1 MATYTIELG
10 KLLTL
15 DGFDI
20 GMKDYPVTSFLDN
33 VGDME
38 QWREALNQKIINHY
52 YFNEICCLPPDRFKW
67 FLNSTLNEQMPY
79 FNMLYN
85 ALNEKWQ
92 FYTGGT
98 LTEIVKAD
106 GTSKDNGSKTGTDG
120 RTLTNSETR
129 TKTGT
134 DSTAGSGSDELARS
148 GIDTTGNT
156 ASNSN
161 THSDYTLNVASD
173 TPGQM
178 LNIESDI
185 ANNTYASTAGK
196 TKNNGTTTASSNS
209 TDTTTYNSKETTTR
223 GTTNTTTYDTAEK
236 TSIDTNDTT
245 TYNTATT
252 SDRQH
257 NDNRN
262 RTVSGLNNKSYAE
275 LFKEYS
281 ESIRNLDLEVIESL
295 KDCFMGIL

>member
-1 MATYTIELG
+1 MATYSIELG

-20 GMKDYPVTSFLDN
+20 GMKDYPLPSFLHSA
-33 VGDME
+33 GDM
-38 QWREALNQKIINHY
+38 QTWREALNQKIINHY
-52 YFNEICCLPPDRFKW
+52 YFNEICCLPPERFKL
-67 FLNSTLNEQMPY
+67 FLNNTLNEKMPY
-79 FNMLYN
+79 FNLLYD
-85 ALNEKWQ
+85 AMAEKWK

-98 LTEIVKAD
+98 LNEVIKAD
-106 GTSKDNGSKTGTDG
+106 GTSSDNG
-120 RTLTNSETR
+120 

-134 DSTAGSGSDELARS
+134 DVLARS
-148 GIDTTGNT
+148 GIDTTN
-156 ASNSN
+156 NSSLQN
-161 THSDYTLNVASD
+161 QNSDAFNLAVSSD

-185 ANNTYASTAGK
+185 ANNTYANNAVK
-196 TKNNGTTTASSNS
+196 QKNKGTYSGNSNS
-209 TDTTTYNSKETTTR
+209 TDTTTYNSKETTTFDEH
-223 GTTNTTTYDTAEK
+223 TTA
-236 TSIDTNDTT
+236 
-245 TYNTATT
+245 
-252 SDRQH
+252 DRQH

-281 ESIRNLDLEVIESL
+281 ESVRNLDLEVIDSL

>member
-20 GMKDYPVTSFLDN
+20 GMKDYPLPSFLHSA
-33 VGDME
+33 GDM
-38 QWREALNQKIINHY
+38 QTWREALNQKIINHY
-52 YFNEICCLPPDRFKW
+52 YFNEICCLPPDRFKL
-67 FLNSTLNEQMPY
+67 FLNNTLNEKMPY
-79 FNMLYN
+79 FNLLYD
-85 ALNEKWQ
+85 AMAEKWK

-98 LTEIVKAD
+98 LNEVIKAD
-106 GTSKDNGSKTGTDG
+106 GTSSDNG
-120 RTLTNSETR
+120 

-134 DSTAGSGSDELARS
+134 DVLARS
-148 GIDTTGNT
+148 GIDTTN
-156 ASNSN
+156 NSSLQN
-161 THSDYTLNVASD
+161 QNSDSFNLAVSSD

-185 ANNTYASTAGK
+185 ANNTYANNAVK
-196 TKNNGTTTASSNS
+196 QKNKGTYSGNSNS
-209 TDTTTYNSKETTTR
+209 TDTTTYNSKETTTFDEH
-223 GTTNTTTYDTAEK
+223 TTA
-236 TSIDTNDTT
+236 
-245 TYNTATT
+245 
-252 SDRQH
+252 DRQH

-262 RTVSGLNNKSYAE
+262 RTVSGLNNMSYAE

-281 ESIRNLDLEVIESL
+281 ESVRNLDLEVIDSL

>member
-20 GMKDYPVTSFLDN
+20 GMKDYQLPSFLHSA
-33 VGDME
+33 GDM
-38 QWREALNQKIINHY
+38 QAWREALNQKIINHY
-52 YFNEICCLPPDRFKW
+52 YFNEICCLPPDRFKF
-67 FLNSTLNEQMPY
+67 FLNNTLNEKMPY
-79 FNMLYN
+79 FNMLYD
-85 ALNEKWQ
+85 AMAEKWQ

-98 LTEIVKAD
+98 LTEVVKAD
-106 GTSKDNGSKTGTDG
+106 GTSSDNG
-120 RTLTNSETR
+120 

-134 DSTAGSGSDELARS
+134 DVLARS
-148 GIDTTGNT
+148 GIDTTN
-156 ASNSN
+156 NSSLQN
-161 THSDYTLNVASD
+161 QNSDSFNLAVSSD

-185 ANNTYASTAGK
+185 ANNTYANNAVK
-196 TKNNGTTTASSNS
+196 QKNKETSSGNSNS
-209 TDTTTYNSKETTTR
+209 TDTTTYNSKETTTLDEH
-223 GTTNTTTYDTAEK
+223 TTA
-236 TSIDTNDTT
+236 
-245 TYNTATT
+245 
-252 SDRQH
+252 DRQH

-281 ESIRNLDLEVIESL
+281 ESVRNLDLEVIDSL

>member
-20 GMKDYPVTSFLDN
+20 GMKDYPLPSFLKSA
-33 VGDME
+33 GDM
-38 QWREALNQKIINHY
+38 QAWRKALNQKIINHY
-52 YFNEICCLPPDRFKW
+52 YFNEIGCLPPDRFKF
-67 FLNSTLNEQMPY
+67 FLNNTLNEKMPY
-79 FNMLYN
+79 FNMLYD
-85 ALNEKWQ
+85 AMAEKWQ

-98 LTEIVKAD
+98 LTEVIKAD
-106 GTSKDNGSKTGTDG
+106 GTSSDNG
-120 RTLTNSETR
+120 

-134 DSTAGSGSDELARS
+134 DVLARS
-148 GIDTTGNT
+148 GVDTTN
-156 ASNSN
+156 NSSSQN
-161 THSDYTLNVASD
+161 QNSDSFNLAVSSD

-185 ANNTYASTAGK
+185 ANNTYANNAVK
-196 TKNNGTTTASSNS
+196 QKNKGTFSGNSNS
-209 TDTTTYNSKETTTR
+209 TDTTTYNSKETTTFDEQ
-223 GTTNTTTYDTAEK
+223 TTA
-236 TSIDTNDTT
+236 
-245 TYNTATT
+245 
-252 SDRQH
+252 DRQH

-281 ESIRNLDLEVIESL
+281 ESVRNLDLEVIDSL

>member
-20 GMKDYPVTSFLDN
+20 GMKDYPLPSFLHSA
-33 VGDME
+33 GDM
-38 QWREALNQKIINHY
+38 QTWREALNQKIINHY
-52 YFNEICCLPPDRFKW
+52 YFNEICCLPPDRFKL
-67 FLNSTLNEQMPY
+67 FLNNTLNEKMPY
-79 FNMLYN
+79 FNLLYD
-85 ALNEKWQ
+85 AMAEKWK

-98 LTEIVKAD
+98 LNEVIKAD
-106 GTSKDNGSKTGTDG
+106 GTSSDNG
-120 RTLTNSETR
+120 

-134 DSTAGSGSDELARS
+134 DVLARS
-148 GIDTTGNT
+148 GIDTTN
-156 ASNSN
+156 NSSLQN
-161 THSDYTLNVASD
+161 QNSDSFNLAVSSD

-185 ANNTYASTAGK
+185 ANNTYANNAVK
-196 TKNNGTTTASSNS
+196 QKNKGTYSGNSNS
-209 TDTTTYNSKETTTR
+209 TDSTTYNSKETTAFDEH
-223 GTTNTTTYDTAEK
+223 TTA
-236 TSIDTNDTT
+236 
-245 TYNTATT
+245 
-252 SDRQH
+252 DRQH

-281 ESIRNLDLEVIESL
+281 ESVRNLDLEVIDSL

>member
-20 GMKDYPVTSFLDN
+20 GMKDYPLPSFLHSA
-33 VGDME
+33 GDM
-38 QWREALNQKIINHY
+38 QAWREALNQKIINHY
-52 YFNEICCLPPDRFKW
+52 YFNEICCLPPERFKF
-67 FLNSTLNEQMPY
+67 FLNNTLNEKMPY
-79 FNMLYN
+79 FNMLYD
-85 ALNEKWQ
+85 AMAEKWQ

-98 LTEIVKAD
+98 LTEVIKAD
-106 GTSKDNGSKTGTDG
+106 GTSSDNG
-120 RTLTNSETR
+120 

-134 DSTAGSGSDELARS
+134 DVLARS
-148 GIDTTGNT
+148 GIDTTN
-156 ASNSN
+156 NSSLQN
-161 THSDYTLNVASD
+161 QNSDSFNLAVSSD

-185 ANNTYASTAGK
+185 ANNTYANNAVK
-196 TKNNGTTTASSNS
+196 QKNKGTVSGNSNS
-209 TDTTTYNSKETTTR
+209 TDTTTYNSKETTTLDER
-223 GTTNTTTYDTAEK
+223 TTA
-236 TSIDTNDTT
+236 
-245 TYNTATT
+245 
-252 SDRQH
+252 DRQH

-281 ESIRNLDLEVIESL
+281 ESVRNLDLEVIDSL

>member
-20 GMKDYPVTSFLDN
+20 GMKDYPLPSFLRSA
-33 VGDME
+33 GDM
-38 QWREALNQKIINHY
+38 QAWREALNQKIINHY
-52 YFNEICCLPPDRFKW
+52 YFNEICCLPPERFKF
-67 FLNSTLNEQMPY
+67 FLNNTLNEKMPY
-79 FNMLYN
+79 FNMLYD
-85 ALNEKWQ
+85 AMAEKWQ

-98 LTEIVKAD
+98 LTEVVKAD
-106 GTSKDNGSKTGTDG
+106 GTSSDNG
-120 RTLTNSETR
+120 

-134 DSTAGSGSDELARS
+134 DVLARS
-148 GIDTTGNT
+148 GIDTTN
-156 ASNSN
+156 NSSLQN
-161 THSDYTLNVASD
+161 QNSDSFNLAVSSD

-178 LNIESDI
+178 LNIESVI
-185 ANNTYASTAGK
+185 SNNTYANNAVK
-196 TKNNGTTTASSNS
+196 QKNKGTFNGNSNS
-209 TDTTTYNSKETTTR
+209 TDTTTYNSKETTTLDEH
-223 GTTNTTTYDTAEK
+223 TTA
-236 TSIDTNDTT
+236 
-245 TYNTATT
+245 
-252 SDRQH
+252 DRQH

-281 ESIRNLDLEVIESL
+281 ESVRNLDLEVIDSL

>member
-20 GMKDYPVTSFLDN
+20 GMKDYPLPSFLRSA
-33 VGDME
+33 GDM
-38 QWREALNQKIINHY
+38 QAWREVLNQKIINHY
-52 YFNEICCLPPDRFKW
+52 YFNEICCLPPDRFKF
-67 FLNSTLNEQMPY
+67 FLNNTLNEKMPY
-79 FNMLYN
+79 FNMLYDAMAEN
-85 ALNEKWQ
+85 WQ

-98 LTEIVKAD
+98 LTEVIKAD
-106 GTSKDNGSKTGTDG
+106 GTSSDNG
-120 RTLTNSETR
+120 

-134 DSTAGSGSDELARS
+134 DVLSRT
-148 GIDTTGNT
+148 GIDTTN
-156 ASNSN
+156 NSSLQN
-161 THSDYTLNVASD
+161 QKSDSFNLAVSSD

-178 LNIESDI
+178 LNIESAI
-185 ANNTYASTAGK
+185 ANNTYANNAVK
-196 TKNNGTTTASSNS
+196 QKNNGTFSGNSNS
-209 TDTTTYNSKETTTR
+209 TDTTTYNSKETTTLDER
-223 GTTNTTTYDTAEK
+223 TTA
-236 TSIDTNDTT
+236 
-245 TYNTATT
+245 
-252 SDRQH
+252 DRQH

-281 ESIRNLDLEVIESL
+281 ESVRNLDLEVIDSL

>member
-20 GMKDYPVTSFLDN
+20 GMKDYPLPSFLKSA
-33 VGDME
+33 GDM
-38 QWREALNQKIINHY
+38 QAWREALNQKIINHY
-52 YFNEICCLPPDRFKW
+52 YFNEICCLPPERFKL
-67 FLNSTLNEQMPY
+67 FLNNTLNEKMPY
-79 FNMLYN
+79 FNMLYD
-85 ALNEKWQ
+85 AMADKWQ

-98 LTEIVKAD
+98 LTEVIKAD
-106 GTSKDNGSKTGTDG
+106 GTSSDNG
-120 RTLTNSETR
+120 

-134 DSTAGSGSDELARS
+134 DVLARS
-148 GIDTTGNT
+148 GIDTTN
-156 ASNSN
+156 NSSLQN
-161 THSDYTLNVASD
+161 QNSDSFNLAVSSD

-185 ANNTYASTAGK
+185 ANNTYANNAVK
-196 TKNNGTTTASSNS
+196 QKNKGTFSGNSNS
-209 TDTTTYNSKETTTR
+209 TDTTTYNSKETTTLDEH
-223 GTTNTTTYDTAEK
+223 TTA
-236 TSIDTNDTT
+236 
-245 TYNTATT
+245 
-252 SDRQH
+252 DRQH

-281 ESIRNLDLEVIESL
+281 ESVRNLDLEVIDSL

>member
-15 DGFDI
+15 EGFDI
-20 GMKDYPVTSFLDN
+20 GMKDYPLPSFLKSA
-33 VGDME
+33 GDM
-38 QWREALNQKIINHY
+38 QTWREALNQKIINHY
-52 YFNEICCLPPDRFKW
+52 YFNEICCLPPDRFKF
-67 FLNSTLNEQMPY
+67 FLNNTMNEKMPY
-79 FNMLYN
+79 FNMLYD
-85 ALNEKWQ
+85 AMAEKWQ

-106 GTSKDNGSKTGTDG
+106 GTSTDNG
-120 RTLTNSETR
+120 

-134 DSTAGSGSDELARS
+134 DVLARS
-148 GIDTTGNT
+148 GVDTTN
-156 ASNSN
+156 NSSLQN
-161 THSDYTLNVASD
+161 QNSDSFNLAVSSD

-178 LNIESDI
+178 LNIESAI
-185 ANNTYASTAGK
+185 ANNTYANNAVK
-196 TKNNGTTTASSNS
+196 QKNKGTFDGNSNS
-209 TDTTTYNSKETTTR
+209 TDTTTYNSKETTTFDEQ
-223 GTTNTTTYDTAEK
+223 TTA
-236 TSIDTNDTT
+236 
-245 TYNTATT
+245 
-252 SDRQH
+252 DRQH

-281 ESIRNLDLEVIESL
+281 ESVRNLDLEVIDSL

>member
-20 GMKDYPVTSFLDN
+20 GMKDYPLPSFLKSA
-33 VGDME
+33 GDMQE
-38 QWREALNQKIINHY
+38 WREALNQKIINHY
-52 YFNEICCLPPDRFKW
+52 YFNEICCLPPERFKF
-67 FLNSTLNEQMPY
+67 FLNNTLNEKMPY
-79 FNMLYN
+79 FNMLYD
-85 ALNEKWQ
+85 AMSEKWQ

-98 LTEIVKAD
+98 LTEVIKAN
-106 GTSKDNGSKTGTDG
+106 GTSSDNG
-120 RTLTNSETR
+120 

-134 DSTAGSGSDELARS
+134 DVLARS
-148 GIDTTGNT
+148 GIDTTNNSSLQNQN
-156 ASNSN
+156 SNSFN
-161 THSDYTLNVASD
+161 LAVSSD

-185 ANNTYASTAGK
+185 ANNTYANNAVK
-196 TKNNGTTTASSNS
+196 QKNNGTFSGNSNS
-209 TDTTTYNSKETTTR
+209 TDTTTYNSKETTTLDER
-223 GTTNTTTYDTAEK
+223 TTA
-236 TSIDTNDTT
+236 
-245 TYNTATT
+245 
-252 SDRQH
+252 DRQH

-281 ESIRNLDLEVIESL
+281 ESVRNLDLEVIDSL
-295 KDCFMGIL
+295 RDCFMGIL

>member
-20 GMKDYPVTSFLDN
+20 GMKDYPLPSFLKSA
-33 VGDME
+33 GDM
-38 QWREALNQKIINHY
+38 QAWREALNQKIINHY
-52 YFNEICCLPPDRFKW
+52 YFNEICCLPPDRFKF
-67 FLNSTLNEQMPY
+67 FLNNTLNEKMPY
-79 FNMLYN
+79 FNMLYD
-85 ALNEKWQ
+85 AMAEKWQ

-98 LTEIVKAD
+98 LTEVIKAD
-106 GTSKDNGSKTGTDG
+106 GTSSDNG
-120 RTLTNSETR
+120 

-134 DSTAGSGSDELARS
+134 DVLARS
-148 GIDTTGNT
+148 GIDTTN
-156 ASNSN
+156 NSSLQN
-161 THSDYTLNVASD
+161 QNSDSFNLAVSSD

-185 ANNTYASTAGK
+185 ANNTYANNAVK
-196 TKNNGTTTASSNS
+196 QKNKGTFSGNSNS
-209 TDTTTYNSKETTTR
+209 TDTTTYNSKETTTLDEH
-223 GTTNTTTYDTAEK
+223 TTA
-236 TSIDTNDTT
+236 
-245 TYNTATT
+245 
-252 SDRQH
+252 DRQH

-281 ESIRNLDLEVIESL
+281 ESVRNLDLEVIDSL
-295 KDCFMGIL
+295 RDCFMGIL

>member
-20 GMKDYPVTSFLDN
+20 GMKDYPLPSFLRSA
-33 VGDME
+33 GDM
-38 QWREALNQKIINHY
+38 QAWREALNHKIINHY
-52 YFNEICCLPPDRFKW
+52 YFNEICCLPPDRFKF
-67 FLNSTLNEQMPY
+67 FLNNTLNEKMPY
-79 FNMLYN
+79 FNMLYDAMAEN
-85 ALNEKWQ
+85 WQ

-98 LTEIVKAD
+98 LTEIIKAD
-106 GTSKDNGSKTGTDG
+106 GTSSDNS
-120 RTLTNSETR
+120 

-134 DSTAGSGSDELARS
+134 DVLARS
-148 GIDTTGNT
+148 GIDTTN
-156 ASNSN
+156 NSSLQN
-161 THSDYTLNVASD
+161 QKSDSFNLTVSSD

-178 LNIESDI
+178 LNIESVI
-185 ANNTYASTAGK
+185 ANNTYANNAVK
-196 TKNNGTTTASSNS
+196 QKNNETFSGNSNS
-209 TDTTTYNSKETTTR
+209 TDTTTYNSKETTTLDER
-223 GTTNTTTYDTAEK
+223 TTA
-236 TSIDTNDTT
+236 
-245 TYNTATT
+245 
-252 SDRQH
+252 DRQH

-281 ESIRNLDLEVIESL
+281 ESVRNLDLEVIDSL

>member
-20 GMKDYPVTSFLDN
+20 GMKDYPLPSFLHSA
-33 VGDME
+33 GDM
-38 QWREALNQKIINHY
+38 QTWREALNQKIINHY
-52 YFNEICCLPPDRFKW
+52 YFNEICCLPPDRFKF
-67 FLNSTLNEQMPY
+67 FLNNTLNEKMPY
-79 FNMLYN
+79 FNMLYD
-85 ALNEKWQ
+85 AMAEKWQ

-106 GTSKDNGSKTGTDG
+106 GTSTDNG
-120 RTLTNSETR
+120 

-134 DSTAGSGSDELARS
+134 DVLARS
-148 GIDTTGNT
+148 GVDTTN
-156 ASNSN
+156 NSSLQN
-161 THSDYTLNVASD
+161 QNSDSFNLAVSSD
-173 TPGQM
+173 TPGQI

-185 ANNTYASTAGK
+185 ANNTYANNAVK
-196 TKNNGTTTASSNS
+196 QKNKGTFSGNSNS
-209 TDTTTYNSKETTTR
+209 TDTTTYNSKETTTFDEH
-223 GTTNTTTYDTAEK
+223 TTA
-236 TSIDTNDTT
+236 
-245 TYNTATT
+245 
-252 SDRQH
+252 DRQH

-281 ESIRNLDLEVIESL
+281 ESVRNLDLEVIDSL
-295 KDCFMGIL
+295 KNCFMGIL

>member
-20 GMKDYPVTSFLDN
+20 GMKDYPLPSFLRSA
-33 VGDME
+33 GDM
-38 QWREALNQKIINHY
+38 QAWREALNQKIINHY
-52 YFNEICCLPPDRFKW
+52 YFNEICCLPPERFRF
-67 FLNSTLNEQMPY
+67 FLNNTLNEKMPY
-79 FNMLYN
+79 FNMLYD
-85 ALNEKWQ
+85 AMAEKWQ

-98 LTEIVKAD
+98 LTEVVKAD
-106 GTSKDNGSKTGTDG
+106 GTSSDNG
-120 RTLTNSETR
+120 

-134 DSTAGSGSDELARS
+134 DVLARS
-148 GIDTTGNT
+148 GIDTTN
-156 ASNSN
+156 NSSLQN
-161 THSDYTLNVASD
+161 QNSDSFNLAVSSD

-185 ANNTYASTAGK
+185 ANNTYANNAVK
-196 TKNNGTTTASSNS
+196 QKNNGTFSGNSNS
-209 TDTTTYNSKETTTR
+209 TDTTTYNSKETTTLDEH
-223 GTTNTTTYDTAEK
+223 TTT
-236 TSIDTNDTT
+236 
-245 TYNTATT
+245 
-252 SDRQH
+252 DRQH

-281 ESIRNLDLEVIESL
+281 ESVRNLDLEVIDSL

>member
-1 MATYTIELG
+1 MATYTIELS

-20 GMKDYPVTSFLDN
+20 GMKDYPLPSFLHSA
-33 VGDME
+33 GDM
-38 QWREALNQKIINHY
+38 QAWREALNQKIINHY
-52 YFNEICCLPPDRFKW
+52 YYNEICCLPPDRFKF
-67 FLNSTLNEQMPY
+67 FLNNTLNEKMPY
-79 FNMLYN
+79 FNMLYD
-85 ALNEKWQ
+85 AMAEKWQ

-106 GTSKDNGSKTGTDG
+106 GTSTDNG
-120 RTLTNSETR
+120 

-134 DSTAGSGSDELARS
+134 DVLARS
-148 GIDTTGNT
+148 GIDTTN
-156 ASNSN
+156 NSSLQN
-161 THSDYTLNVASD
+161 QNSDSFNLAVSSD

-185 ANNTYASTAGK
+185 ANNTYANNAVK
-196 TKNNGTTTASSNS
+196 QKNKGTFSGNSNS
-209 TDTTTYNSKETTTR
+209 TDTTTYNSKETTTFDEQ
-223 GTTNTTTYDTAEK
+223 TTA
-236 TSIDTNDTT
+236 
-245 TYNTATT
+245 
-252 SDRQH
+252 DRQH

-281 ESIRNLDLEVIESL
+281 ESVRNLDLEVIDSL

>member
-20 GMKDYPVTSFLDN
+20 GMKDYPLPSFLRSA
-33 VGDME
+33 GDM
-38 QWREALNQKIINHY
+38 QAWRKALNQKIINHY
-52 YFNEICCLPPDRFKW
+52 YFNEICCLPPDRFKF
-67 FLNSTLNEQMPY
+67 FLNNTLNEKMPY
-79 FNMLYN
+79 FNMLYDAMAEN
-85 ALNEKWQ
+85 WQ

-98 LTEIVKAD
+98 LTEIIKAD
-106 GTSKDNGSKTGTDG
+106 GTSSDNG
-120 RTLTNSETR
+120 

-134 DSTAGSGSDELARS
+134 DVLART
-148 GIDTTGNT
+148 GIDTTN
-156 ASNSN
+156 NSSLQKQS
-161 THSDYTLNVASD
+161 SDSFNLAVSSD

-178 LNIESDI
+178 LNIESVI
-185 ANNTYASTAGK
+185 ANNTYANNAVK
-196 TKNNGTTTASSNS
+196 QKNNGTFSGNSNS
-209 TDTTTYNSKETTTR
+209 TDTTTYNSKETTTLDER
-223 GTTNTTTYDTAEK
+223 TTA
-236 TSIDTNDTT
+236 
-245 TYNTATT
+245 
-252 SDRQH
+252 DRQH

-281 ESIRNLDLEVIESL
+281 ESVRNLDLEVIDSL

>member
-20 GMKDYPVTSFLDN
+20 GMKDYPLPSFLN
-33 VGDME
+33 SAGDM
-38 QWREALNQKIINHY
+38 QAWREALNQKIINHY
-52 YFNEICCLPPDRFKW
+52 YFNEICCLPPERFKF
-67 FLNSTLNEQMPY
+67 FLNNTLNEKMPY
-79 FNMLYN
+79 FNMLYD
-85 ALNEKWQ
+85 AMAEKWQ

-98 LTEIVKAD
+98 LTEVVKAD
-106 GTSKDNGSKTGTDG
+106 GTSSDNG
-120 RTLTNSETR
+120 

-134 DSTAGSGSDELARS
+134 DVLARS
-148 GIDTTGNT
+148 GIDTTN
-156 ASNSN
+156 NSSLQN
-161 THSDYTLNVASD
+161 QNSDSFNLAVSSD
-173 TPGQM
+173 TPGNM

-185 ANNTYASTAGK
+185 ANNTYANNAVKQKNKSTFSG
-196 TKNNGTTTASSNS
+196 NSNS
-209 TDTTTYNSKETTTR
+209 TDTTTYNSKETTTLDEH
-223 GTTNTTTYDTAEK
+223 TTAN
-236 TSIDTNDTT
+236 
-245 TYNTATT
+245 
-252 SDRQH
+252 RQH

-281 ESIRNLDLEVIESL
+281 ESVRNLDLEVIDSL

>member
-20 GMKDYPVTSFLDN
+20 GMKDYPLPSFLHSA
-33 VGDME
+33 GDM
-38 QWREALNQKIINHY
+38 QTWREALNQKIINHY
-52 YFNEICCLPPDRFKW
+52 YFNEICCLPPDRFKL
-67 FLNSTLNEQMPY
+67 FLNNTLNEKMPY
-79 FNMLYN
+79 FNMLYD
-85 ALNEKWQ
+85 AMAEKWQ

-98 LTEIVKAD
+98 LTEVIKAD
-106 GTSKDNGSKTGTDG
+106 GTSSDNG
-120 RTLTNSETR
+120 

-134 DSTAGSGSDELARS
+134 DVLARS
-148 GIDTTGNT
+148 GIDTTN
-156 ASNSN
+156 NSSLQN
-161 THSDYTLNVASD
+161 QNSDSFNLAVSSD

-185 ANNTYASTAGK
+185 ANNTYANNAVK
-196 TKNNGTTTASSNS
+196 QKNKGTYSGNSNS
-209 TDTTTYNSKETTTR
+209 TDTTTYNSKETTTFDEH
-223 GTTNTTTYDTAEK
+223 TTA
-236 TSIDTNDTT
+236 
-245 TYNTATT
+245 
-252 SDRQH
+252 DRQH

-281 ESIRNLDLEVIESL
+281 ESVRNLDLEVIDSL

>member
-20 GMKDYPVTSFLDN
+20 GMQDYPLPSFLHSA
-33 VGDME
+33 GDM
-38 QWREALNQKIINHY
+38 QTWREALNQKIINHY
-52 YFNEICCLPPDRFKW
+52 YFNEICCLPPDRFKL
-67 FLNSTLNEQMPY
+67 FLNNTLNEKMPY
-79 FNMLYN
+79 FNLLYD
-85 ALNEKWQ
+85 AMAEKWK

-98 LTEIVKAD
+98 LNEVIKAD
-106 GTSKDNGSKTGTDG
+106 GTSSDNG
-120 RTLTNSETR
+120 

-134 DSTAGSGSDELARS
+134 DVLARS
-148 GIDTTGNT
+148 GIDTTN
-156 ASNSN
+156 NSSLQN
-161 THSDYTLNVASD
+161 QNSDSFNLAVSSD

-185 ANNTYASTAGK
+185 DNNTYANNAVK
-196 TKNNGTTTASSNS
+196 QKNKGTYSGNSNS
-209 TDTTTYNSKETTTR
+209 TDTTTYNSKETTTFDEH
-223 GTTNTTTYDTAEK
+223 TTA
-236 TSIDTNDTT
+236 
-245 TYNTATT
+245 
-252 SDRQH
+252 DRQH

-281 ESIRNLDLEVIESL
+281 ESVRNLDLEVIDSL

>member
-20 GMKDYPVTSFLDN
+20 GMRDYPLPSFLKSA
-33 VGDME
+33 GDM
-38 QWREALNQKIINHY
+38 QAWREALNQKIINHY
-52 YFNEICCLPPDRFKW
+52 YFNEICCLPPDRFKF
-67 FLNSTLNEQMPY
+67 FLNNSLNEKMPY
-79 FNMLYN
+79 FNMLYD
-85 ALNEKWQ
+85 AMAEKWQ

-98 LTEIVKAD
+98 LTEVIKDD
-106 GTSKDNGSKTGTDG
+106 GTSSDNG
-120 RTLTNSETR
+120 

-134 DSTAGSGSDELARS
+134 DVLARS
-148 GIDTTGNT
+148 GIDTTN
-156 ASNSN
+156 NSSMHN
-161 THSDYTLNVASD
+161 DSHNDYTLVVGSD
-173 TPGQM
+173 TPGAM

-185 ANNTYASTAGK
+185 ANNTYASSATK
-196 TKNNGTTTASSNS
+196 NKNNGTNTGNSNS
-209 TDTTTYNSKETTTR
+209 TDTTTYNSKETTTFDEQ
-223 GTTNTTTYDTAEK
+223 TTA
-236 TSIDTNDTT
+236 
-245 TYNTATT
+245 
-252 SDRQH
+252 DRQH

-281 ESIRNLDLEVIESL
+281 ESVRNLDLEVIESL

>member
-20 GMKDYPVTSFLDN
+20 GMKDYPLPSFLRSA
-33 VGDME
+33 GDM
-38 QWREALNQKIINHY
+38 QAWREALNQKIINHY
-52 YFNEICCLPPDRFKW
+52 YFNEICCLPPDRFKL
-67 FLNSTLNEQMPY
+67 FLNNTLNEKMPY
-79 FNMLYN
+79 FNLLYD
-85 ALNEKWQ
+85 AMAEKWK

-98 LTEIVKAD
+98 LNEVIKAD
-106 GTSKDNGSKTGTDG
+106 GTSSDNG
-120 RTLTNSETR
+120 

-134 DSTAGSGSDELARS
+134 DVLARS
-148 GIDTTGNT
+148 GIDTTN
-156 ASNSN
+156 NSSLQN
-161 THSDYTLNVASD
+161 QNSDSFNLAVSSD

-185 ANNTYASTAGK
+185 ANNTYANNAVK
-196 TKNNGTTTASSNS
+196 QKNKGTYSGNSNS
-209 TDTTTYNSKETTTR
+209 TDTTTYNSKETTTLDEH
-223 GTTNTTTYDTAEK
+223 TTA
-236 TSIDTNDTT
+236 
-245 TYNTATT
+245 
-252 SDRQH
+252 DRQH

-281 ESIRNLDLEVIESL
+281 ESVRNLDLEVIDSL

>member
-20 GMKDYPVTSFLDN
+20 GMRDYPLPSFLKSA
-33 VGDME
+33 GDMRA
-38 QWREALNQKIINHY
+38 WREALNQKIINHY
-52 YFNEICCLPPDRFKW
+52 YFNEICCLPPDRFKF
-67 FLNSTLNEQMPY
+67 FLNNSLNEKMPY
-79 FNMLYN
+79 FNMLYD
-85 ALNEKWQ
+85 AMAEKWQ

-98 LTEIVKAD
+98 LTEVIKAD
-106 GTSKDNGSKTGTDG
+106 GTSSDNG
-120 RTLTNSETR
+120 

-134 DSTAGSGSDELARS
+134 DVLARS
-148 GIDTTGNT
+148 GIDTTN
-156 ASNSN
+156 NSSLQN
-161 THSDYTLNVASD
+161 QNSDSFNLAVSSD

-185 ANNTYASTAGK
+185 ANNTYANNAVK
-196 TKNNGTTTASSNS
+196 QKNKGTFSGNSNS
-209 TDTTTYNSKETTTR
+209 TDTTTYNSKETTTFDEQ
-223 GTTNTTTYDTAEK
+223 TTA
-236 TSIDTNDTT
+236 
-245 TYNTATT
+245 
-252 SDRQH
+252 DRQH

-281 ESIRNLDLEVIESL
+281 ESVRNLDLEVIESL

>member
-20 GMKDYPVTSFLDN
+20 GMRDYPLPSFLKSA
-33 VGDME
+33 GDM
-38 QWREALNQKIINHY
+38 QAWREALNRKIINHY
-52 YFNEICCLPPDRFKW
+52 YFNEICCLPPDRFKF
-67 FLNSTLNEQMPY
+67 FLNNSLNERMPY
-79 FNMLYN
+79 FNMLYD
-85 ALNEKWQ
+85 AMAEKWQ

-106 GTSKDNGSKTGTDG
+106 GTSSDTG
-120 RTLTNSETR
+120 

-134 DSTAGSGSDELARS
+134 DVLARS
-148 GIDTTGNT
+148 GIDTTN
-156 ASNSN
+156 NSSMHN
-161 THSDYTLNVASD
+161 DSHNDYTLVVGSD
-173 TPGQM
+173 TPGAM

-185 ANNTYASTAGK
+185 ANNTYASSATK
-196 TKNNGTTTASSNS
+196 NKNNGTNTGNSNS
-209 TDTTTYNSKETTTR
+209 TDTTTYNSKETTTFDEQ
-223 GTTNTTTYDTAEK
+223 TTA
-236 TSIDTNDTT
+236 
-245 TYNTATT
+245 
-252 SDRQH
+252 DRQH

-281 ESIRNLDLEVIESL
+281 ESVRNLDLEVIDSL

>member
-20 GMKDYPVTSFLDN
+20 GMKDYPLPSFLHSA
-33 VGDME
+33 GDMHN
-38 QWREALNQKIINHY
+38 WREALNQKIINHY
-52 YFNEICCLPPDRFKW
+52 YFNEICCLPPDRFKL
-67 FLNSTLNEQMPY
+67 FLNNTLNEKMPY
-79 FNMLYN
+79 FNLLYD
-85 ALNEKWQ
+85 AMAEKWK

-98 LTEIVKAD
+98 LNEVIKAD
-106 GTSKDNGSKTGTDG
+106 GTSSDNG
-120 RTLTNSETR
+120 

-134 DSTAGSGSDELARS
+134 DVLARS
-148 GIDTTGNT
+148 GVDTTN
-156 ASNSN
+156 NSSLQN
-161 THSDYTLNVASD
+161 QNSDSFNLAVSSD

-185 ANNTYASTAGK
+185 ANNTYANNAVK
-196 TKNNGTTTASSNS
+196 QKNKETSSGNSNS
-209 TDTTTYNSKETTTR
+209 TDTTTYNSKETTTFDEH
-223 GTTNTTTYDTAEK
+223 TTA
-236 TSIDTNDTT
+236 
-245 TYNTATT
+245 
-252 SDRQH
+252 DRQH

-281 ESIRNLDLEVIESL
+281 ESVRNLDLDVIDSL

>member
-20 GMKDYPVTSFLDN
+20 GMKDYPLPSFLHSA
-33 VGDME
+33 GDM
-38 QWREALNQKIINHY
+38 QTWREALNQKIINHY
-52 YFNEICCLPPDRFKW
+52 YFNEICCLPPDRFKL
-67 FLNSTLNEQMPY
+67 FLNITLNEKMPY
-79 FNMLYN
+79 FNLLYD
-85 ALNEKWQ
+85 AMAEKWK

-98 LTEIVKAD
+98 LNEVIKAD
-106 GTSKDNGSKTGTDG
+106 GTSSDNG
-120 RTLTNSETR
+120 

-134 DSTAGSGSDELARS
+134 DVLARS
-148 GIDTTGNT
+148 GIDTTN
-156 ASNSN
+156 NSSLQN
-161 THSDYTLNVASD
+161 QNSDSFNLAVSSD

-185 ANNTYASTAGK
+185 ANNTYANNAVK
-196 TKNNGTTTASSNS
+196 QKNKGTYSGNSNS
-209 TDTTTYNSKETTTR
+209 TDTTTYNSKETTTLDEH
-223 GTTNTTTYDTAEK
+223 TTA
-236 TSIDTNDTT
+236 
-245 TYNTATT
+245 
-252 SDRQH
+252 DRQH

-281 ESIRNLDLEVIESL
+281 ESVRNLDLEVIDSL

>member
-20 GMKDYPVTSFLDN
+20 GMKDYPLPSFLRSA
-33 VGDME
+33 GDM
-38 QWREALNQKIINHY
+38 QAWREALNQKIINHY
-52 YFNEICCLPPDRFKW
+52 YFNEICCLPPERFKL
-67 FLNSTLNEQMPY
+67 FLNNTLNEKMPY
-79 FNMLYN
+79 FNMLYD
-85 ALNEKWQ
+85 AMAEKWQ

-98 LTEIVKAD
+98 LTEVIKAD
-106 GTSKDNGSKTGTDG
+106 GTSSDNG
-120 RTLTNSETR
+120 

-134 DSTAGSGSDELARS
+134 DVLARS
-148 GIDTTGNT
+148 GIDTTN
-156 ASNSN
+156 NSSLQN
-161 THSDYTLNVASD
+161 QNSDSFNLAVSSD

-185 ANNTYASTAGK
+185 ANNTYANNAVK
-196 TKNNGTTTASSNS
+196 QKNKGTFSGNSNS
-209 TDTTTYNSKETTTR
+209 TDTTTYNSKETTTLDER
-223 GTTNTTTYDTAEK
+223 TTA
-236 TSIDTNDTT
+236 
-245 TYNTATT
+245 
-252 SDRQH
+252 DRQH

-281 ESIRNLDLEVIESL
+281 ESVRNLDLEVIDSL

>member
-20 GMKDYPVTSFLDN
+20 GMKDYPLPSFLHSA
-33 VGDME
+33 GDM
-38 QWREALNQKIINHY
+38 QAWREALNQKIINHY
-52 YFNEICCLPPDRFKW
+52 HFNEICCLPPERFKF
-67 FLNSTLNEQMPY
+67 FLNNTLNEKMPY
-79 FNMLYN
+79 FNMLYD
-85 ALNEKWQ
+85 AMAEKWQ

-98 LTEIVKAD
+98 LTEVVKAD
-106 GTSKDNGSKTGTDG
+106 GTSSDNG
-120 RTLTNSETR
+120 

-134 DSTAGSGSDELARS
+134 DVLARS
-148 GIDTTGNT
+148 GIDTTN
-156 ASNSN
+156 NSSLQN
-161 THSDYTLNVASD
+161 QNSDSFNLAVSSD

-185 ANNTYASTAGK
+185 ANNTYANNAVK
-196 TKNNGTTTASSNS
+196 QKNKGTFSGNSNS
-209 TDTTTYNSKETTTR
+209 TDTTTYNSKETTTLDEH
-223 GTTNTTTYDTAEK
+223 TTA
-236 TSIDTNDTT
+236 
-245 TYNTATT
+245 
-252 SDRQH
+252 DRQH

-281 ESIRNLDLEVIESL
+281 ESVRNLDLEVIDSL

>member
-20 GMKDYPVTSFLDN
+20 GMKDYPLPSFLRSAD
-33 VGDME
+33 DM
-38 QWREALNQKIINHY
+38 QAWRETLNQKIINHY
-52 YFNEICCLPPDRFKW
+52 YFNEICCLPPDRFKV
-67 FLNSTLNEQMPY
+67 FLNNTLNEKMPY
-79 FNMLYN
+79 FNMLYD
-85 ALNEKWQ
+85 AMAEKWK

-98 LTEIVKAD
+98 LNEVIKAD
-106 GTSKDNGSKTGTDG
+106 GTSSDNG
-120 RTLTNSETR
+120 

-134 DSTAGSGSDELARS
+134 DVLARS
-148 GIDTTGNT
+148 GIDTT
-156 ASNSN
+156 ANSSTQN
-161 THSDYTLNVASD
+161 NSHNDYTLIVNSD
-173 TPGQM
+173 TPAQM

-185 ANNTYASTAGK
+185 ANNTYASSANK
-196 TKNNGTTTASSNS
+196 NKNNGTNTGNSTS
-209 TDTTTYNSKETTTR
+209 TDTTTYNSKETTTLDEH
-223 GTTNTTTYDTAEK
+223 TTA
-236 TSIDTNDTT
+236 
-245 TYNTATT
+245 
-252 SDRQH
+252 DRQH

-281 ESIRNLDLEVIESL
+281 ESVRNLDLEVIDSL

>member
-20 GMKDYPVTSFLDN
+20 GMKDYPLPSFLHSA
-33 VGDME
+33 GDM
-38 QWREALNQKIINHY
+38 QAWREALNQKIINHY
-52 YFNEICCLPPDRFKW
+52 YFNEICCLPPERFKF
-67 FLNSTLNEQMPY
+67 FLNNTLNEKMPY
-79 FNMLYN
+79 FNMLYD
-85 ALNEKWQ
+85 AMAEKWQ

-106 GTSKDNGSKTGTDG
+106 GTSSDNG
-120 RTLTNSETR
+120 

-134 DSTAGSGSDELARS
+134 DMLART
-148 GIDTTGNT
+148 GIDTTN
-156 ASNSN
+156 NSSLQN
-161 THSDYTLNVASD
+161 QNSDSFNLAVSSD
-173 TPGQM
+173 TPGHM

-185 ANNTYASTAGK
+185 ANNTYANNAVK
-196 TKNNGTTTASSNS
+196 QKNKGTFSGNSNS
-209 TDTTTYNSKETTTR
+209 TDTTTYNSKETTTLDEH
-223 GTTNTTTYDTAEK
+223 TTA
-236 TSIDTNDTT
+236 
-245 TYNTATT
+245 
-252 SDRQH
+252 DRQH

-281 ESIRNLDLEVIESL
+281 ESVRNLDLEVIDSL